1 VEIAQVRRQ
10 VQAALAAS
18 RERSQQRRQRV
29 ADAES
34 QYDHFLAN
42 VAVPLARQVANVLRA
57 EGRTFTVST
66 PGRSVRL
73 EPDRGRD
80 DFVEIT
86 LNTEADPPAVVGHVR
101 HTRGS
106 RTIDDE
112 RPVKS
117 GAAPDQ
123 ISEDDLLEFL
133 LRAMEPWIER

>member
-1 VEIAQVRRQ
+1 MEVADVRRQ
-10 VQAALAAS
+10 VQAALTAA
-18 RERSQQRRQRV
+18 RERSQQRRERV

-34 QYDHFLAN
+34 QYDQFLAN

-57 EGRTFTVST
+57 ERRTFTVST
-66 PGRSVRL
+66 PGRNVRL

-86 LNTEADPPAVVGHVR
+86 LNTDTDPPAVVGRIR

-106 RTIDDE
+106 RTIDEE

-117 GAAPDQ
+117 GAAPNE
-123 ISEDDLLEFL
+123 ISEDELLEFL
-133 LRAMEPWIER
+133 LRALEPWIER

>member
-1 VEIAQVRRQ
+1 MEVADVRRQ
-10 VQAALAAS
+10 VQAALTAA

-34 QYDHFLAN
+34 RYDRFLAT
-42 VAVPLARQVANVLRA
+42 VAVPLAGQVVNVLKA
-57 EGRTFTVST
+57 ERRTFTVST

-73 EPDRGRD
+73 ETDRGRD

-86 LNTEADPPAVVGHVR
+86 LNTDTDPPAVVGRIR

-106 RTIDDE
+106 RTIDEE

-117 GAAPDQ
+117 GAAPDE
-123 ISEDDLLEFL
+123 ISEDELLEFL
-133 LRAMEPWIER
+133 LRALEPWIER

>member
-1 VEIAQVRRQ
+1 
-10 VQAALAAS
+10 VQAALAAA
-18 RERSQQRRQRV
+18 REHSQQRRQRV

-34 QYDHFLAN
+34 RYDHFLTN
-42 VAVPLARQVANVLRA
+42 VAVPLARQVVNVLKA

-66 PGRSVRL
+66 PGRNVRL

-86 LNTEADPPAVVGHVR
+86 LSTDIDPPTVVGLIR
-101 HTRGS
+101 YTRGS

-112 RPVKS
+112 RAVKS
-117 GAAPDQ
+117 GAAPDE

-133 LRAMEPWIER
+133 VRALEPWIQR

>member
-1 VEIAQVRRQ
+1 VEVADVRRQ
-10 VQAALAAS
+10 VQAALAAA

-29 ADAES
+29 AEAES
-34 QYDHFLAN
+34 GYDQFLAN
-42 VAVPLARQVANVLRA
+42 VAVPLARQVANVLKA

-73 EPDRGRD
+73 ETERGRD

-86 LNTEADPPAVVGHVR
+86 LNTDADPPAVVGRMR

-106 RTIDDE
+106 RTIDEE

-117 GAAPDQ
+117 GATPDQ
-123 ISEDDLLEFL
+123 ITEDDLLEFL
-133 LRAMEPWIER
+133 LRALEPWIER